1 MAASL
6 INQASESDPLTPAED
21 IMVALFEWLFDI
33 SLAVAGAAATGSIFL
48 ILVEVAK
55 VGLRRFIQRR
65 ATGRSMQMQ
74 RVDQV

>member
-6 INQASESDPLTPAED
+6 ITQASESDPLTPAED

-33 SLAVAGAAATGSIFL
+33 SLAVAGAAATGSVFL

-55 VGLRRFIQRR
+55 VGFRRFIERR
-65 ATGRSMQMQ
+65 TTGRSMQMQ

>member
-1 MAASL
+1 
-6 INQASESDPLTPAED
+6 
-21 IMVALFEWLFDI
+21 MVALFELLLDI

-55 VGLRRFIQRR
+55 VAFKRFAQRR
-65 ATGRSMQMQ
+65 AAGRLMQMQ

>member
-33 SLAVAGAAATGSIFL
+33 SLAVAGA
-48 ILVEVAK
+48 
-55 VGLRRFIQRR
+55 
-65 ATGRSMQMQ
+65 TGRSMQMQ

>member
-1 MAASL
+1 
-6 INQASESDPLTPAED
+6 
-21 IMVALFEWLFDI
+21 MVALFEWLFDI

-55 VGLRRFIQRR
+55 VGLRRFVQRR
-65 ATGRSMQMQ
+65 ASGRSMQMQ